1 MTKRNF
7 LFFIQVVV
15 ILLLSVLLIITNY
28 KSQKNNTKILN
39 VNYIAS
45 IDSIKTVVASMKQV
59 IQNQPL
65 RTTLNQLQPIE
76 FFDLITL
83 FAPQENLNYNLF
95 NWKTEANN
103 PAINWLTNGIESDT
117 DGFYREG
124 NVVISINKNVI
135 ECLDRNTYP
144 CEWGIILLGPH
155 GGYTSFEISSVQS
168 QALEK
173 LDINELFKGCKFE
186 AKIIRTNEFNNKT
199 YWVKFP
205 QKKPIEMSVNWSCG
219 SGGCSL
225 SLKCEML

>member
-1 MTKRNF
+1 MF
-7 LFFIQVVV
+7 VGSQLFAQNGFATFEPIINELDLTLAIHSIPQVLQDQGKEAFPVV
-15 ILLLSVLLIITNY
+15 SR
-28 KSQKNNTKILN
+28 K
-39 VNYIAS
+39 
-45 IDSIKTVVASMKQV
+45 
-59 IQNQPL
+59 P
-65 RTTLNQLQPIE
+65 TTPIE
-76 FFDLITL
+76 LYDMINL
-83 FAPQENLNYNLF
+83 FTPQENLNYNLY

-103 PAINWLTNGIESDT
+103 PLINWVTNGIESDT

-124 NVVISINKNVI
+124 NAVVSINKNVI
-135 ECLDRNTYP
+135 ECLDRNSNP
-144 CEWGIILLGPH
+144 CEWGITLLGSH

-199 YWVKFP
+199 YWVRFP

-225 SLKCEML
+225 SLKCETLES